1 MAFLQKHSEEI
12 YWLQRR
18 IIFLKLMDELL
29 DKEADVDEFSDV
41 ASQFKKVENQIDLI
55 ARLKDIYGEELP

>member
-41 ASQFKKVENQIDLI
+41 ASQFKKVEKPIDLI
-55 ARLKDIYGEELP
+55 ERLKDIYGEELP

>member
-1 MAFLQKHSEEI
+1 MAFLQKHSKEI

>member
-1 MAFLQKHSEEI
+1 
-12 YWLQRR
+12 
-18 IIFLKLMDELL
+18 MDELL

-41 ASQFKKVENQIDLI
+41 ASQFKKVENPIDLI

>member
-29 DKEADVDEFSDV
+29 DKEADVDEFFDV
-41 ASQFKKVENQIDLI
+41 ASQFKKVEHPIDLI

>member
-29 DKEADVDEFSDV
+29 DKEADVDVFSDV
-41 ASQFKKVENQIDLI
+41 ASQFKKVENPIDLI

>member
-18 IIFLKLMDELL
+18 IIFLKLMDDLL

-41 ASQFKKVENQIDLI
+41 SVV
-55 ARLKDIYGEELP
+55 R

>member
-41 ASQFKKVENQIDLI
+41 ASQFKKVEKPIDLI